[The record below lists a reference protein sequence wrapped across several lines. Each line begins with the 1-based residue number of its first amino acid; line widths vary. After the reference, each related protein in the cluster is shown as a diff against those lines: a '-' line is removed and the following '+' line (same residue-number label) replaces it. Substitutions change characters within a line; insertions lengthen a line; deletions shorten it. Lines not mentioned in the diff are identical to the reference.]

1 MKLRALLV
9 ATILVLLLV
18 PTIVL
23 ATDIIIV
30 VYPLVR
36 PTVDTAAANN
46 ITHSSGTIWGEIVKT
61 GNDNPSMRGFEWGNS
76 TGNYTDSWNETG
88 SYGVG
93 AFSYTVGNLTV
104 GETVFWRAF
113 ATNIIGTG
121 YSSEGNFTTLTLP
134 YPPTNF
140 KITQIGVDSANI
152 TWDMGVGADNT
163 IIRGSTNGYPFSP
176 LDGSDI
182 YSGNGTWVLVN
193 GLNLDTT
200 VYYYRAW
207 SENSFGYSEG
217 YAQARIGR
225 EGGLI
230 GGNMDMLIFIL
241 PLGFAGFYLWRR
253 EMWQGVVSCICWLG
267 VGIYYMTQSAATNPL
282 DFANGDLWLILFWIS
297 VMVAIGFGFAVYS
310 WKPSEWFEETEDD
323 ETYMAEYVKGR
334 RTGKTRSLT
343 DLEERERQEKTKEVS
358 TRPRASRFNQTGM
371 M

>member
-1 MKLRALLV
+1 MRLLRWIALAV
-9 ATILVLLLV
+9 AGILLCCQVAAASDITITMYITVA
-18 PTIVL
+18 PTVTSST
-23 ATDIIIV
+23 ATDITH
-30 VYPLVR
+30 YSGLVHGAIA
-36 PTVDTAAANN
+36 DTGGQDAD
-46 ITHSSGTIWGEIVKT
+46 T
-61 GNDNPSMRGFEWGNS
+61 RGFEWGNS

-152 TWDMGVGADNT
+152 TWDMGVGADNI
-163 IIRGSTNGYPFSP
+163 IIRGSFNGYPFSP

-217 YAQARIGR
+217 YAQAKIGR

-267 VGIYYMTQSAATNPL
+267 VGIYYMTQSAATSPL

-323 ETYMAEYVKGR
+323 ETYMAEYVKGK